1 MSNSDV
7 TCRPGRSANI
17 STTARCFGA
26 ESPTGPF
33 SDRISSGPRSATCT
47 GANIRRLALLRASAG
62 PAKRPSPGLRARIP
76 RLYRAPPGRNQ
87 GATVAAEGEQRRV
100 PE

>member
-7 TCRPGRSANI
+7 TGRPSRSANI

-33 SDRISSGPRSATCT
+33 SDRTSSGPRSATCT
-47 GANIRRLALLRASAG
+47 TANIRRLALLRASGG
-62 PAKRPSPGLRARIP
+62 PAKKPSPRLAARIP
-76 RLYRAPPGRNQ
+76 GLYRAPPGRNRR
-87 GATVAAEGEQRRV
+87 AREGEQ
-100 PE
+100 